1 MGQCREDEH
10 HNPTNGDGLQA
21 TTNGLLV
28 WRKADNFTAFTDGYR
43 TWVQGPFGLQER
55 LNTARFAWE
64 QSPPGGTA
72 GATPTPTPSGTG
84 GLVLA
89 EGKQHEV
96 CGIALTVKFVP
107 PSQTGGA
114 QDQAFLVAAQS
125 GGGDVPSPSTVAPAR
140 AGTTVTVLGRRF
152 TVNSVDLVNRR
163 VSVEALC

>member
-1 MGQCREDEH
+1 MTTIRWSAVVGCLSLAAVLAACGSGGGEPSH
-10 HNPTNGDGLQA
+10 AAPAPTTGA
-21 TTNGLLV
+21 
-28 WRKADNFTAFTDGYR
+28 AA
-43 TWVQGPFGLQER
+43 
-55 LNTARFAWE
+55 
-64 QSPPGGTA
+64 SPGGTA